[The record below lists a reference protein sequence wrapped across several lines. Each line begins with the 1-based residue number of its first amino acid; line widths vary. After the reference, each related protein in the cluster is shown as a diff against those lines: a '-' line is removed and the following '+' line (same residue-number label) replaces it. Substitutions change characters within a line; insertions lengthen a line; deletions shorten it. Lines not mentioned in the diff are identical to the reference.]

1 MIALILV
8 IVLPIVLTR
17 KKDDNNTPDN
27 PDVPQPPHGFGN
39 PYQAKISDDTDFS
52 SLSGTLSVRKSIT
65 PEKTLFEQFLNEDHV
80 KQMVGVDS

>member
-1 MIALILV
+1 MIAIILV

-39 PYQAKISDDTDFS
+39 PYQAKITNNTVPS
-52 SLSGTLSVRKSIT
+52 SLSGTLQVRKSIT
-65 PEKTLFEQFLNEDHV
+65 PEKSLFEQFLNEDHV
-80 KQMVGVDS
+80 KQMVGVSS